1 VLVVAAMP
9 TVRVGTV
16 CAVGAVGAMPRVN
29 VVLITVT
36 VAVMLL
42 GCGRGGMVGVMVL
55 HIDPL
60 LTISLYPLGV
70 CVQGAV
76 AGAGTEQR

>member
-16 CAVGAVGAMPRVN
+16 CAVGAVPGMPRVN
-29 VVLITVT
+29 VMLA

-42 GCGRGGMVGVMVL
+42 GSRHRRVVSVVVL
-55 HIDPL
+55 HMDPL
-60 LTISLYPLGV
+60 LT
-70 CVQGAV
+70 
-76 AGAGTEQR
+76 T